1 MALRVS
7 GDKATFYNCKLIG
20 FQDTLCDDRG
30 RHFFH
35 RCYIEGTV
43 DFIFGSGKSLY
54 LVSAFGINLLQAFF
68 FFSVLFSF
76 TSKLMFLIF

>member
-7 GDKATFYNCKLIG
+7 GDKAAFYNCRLIG

-35 RCYIEGTV
+35 GCYIEGTV

-54 LVSAFGINLLQAFF
+54 LVSIIFL
-68 FFSVLFSF
+68 SSF
-76 TSKLMFLIF
+76 YYKGGVRIPV